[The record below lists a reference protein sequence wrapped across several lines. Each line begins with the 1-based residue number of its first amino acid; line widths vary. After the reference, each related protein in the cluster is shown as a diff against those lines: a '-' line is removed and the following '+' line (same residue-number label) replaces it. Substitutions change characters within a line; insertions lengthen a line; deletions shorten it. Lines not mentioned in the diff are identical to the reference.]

1 MCYFSPC
8 FQPVFFRPACWWTL
22 PSPFPCGDRFQ
33 LVLVGA
39 GDVSKITELLQ
50 ACDNC
55 RPKGAGQRLQP
66 LLPMAGFGH
75 WWGWPAAGG
84 AGQPN
89 SSHSCLSKGGTWVRI
104 KTKSS
109 PFFLTAGLQILL
121 TGRSV
126 LCYMGRQLD
135 VLSAVV
141 PCPSIC
147 SSLKRCFCCLVPLFF
162 TSVPF
167 FLPCCCFL
175 FLSMLFRAVTC
186 RLSSHPVG
194 SLSLH
199 ITTLSLEKECFMWP
213 VLGAAHKTSLQETPP
228 FFKGTSKGSV
238 TGVAAWW
245 PPEGQAQQGGHMGC
259 ASLGRCGGSQP
270 DTSTQ
275 ELCKPSACSP
285 GEENEL
291 HEHQEQREGE
301 EVSPGAGGG
310 KTWVTVIFTDAFR
323 GHKKMFSHSRKGPS
337 RKARYELTI

>member
-147 SSLKRCFCCLVPLFF
+147 SSLKRCFCCWFPSF
-162 TSVPF
+162 SP
-167 FLPCCCFL
+167 L
-175 FLSMLFRAVTC
+175 FLSFFLVAAFSFSPCCSVQWRAVSPPI
-186 RLSSHPVG
+186 LWVL
-194 SLSLH
+194 SLS
-199 ITTLSLEKECFMWP
+199 
-213 VLGAAHKTSLQETPP
+213 TSP
-228 FFKGTSKGSV
+228 
-238 TGVAAWW
+238 
-245 PPEGQAQQGGHMGC
+245 H
-259 ASLGRCGGSQP
+259 
-270 DTSTQ
+270 
-275 ELCKPSACSP
+275 SA
-285 GEENEL
+285 
-291 HEHQEQREGE
+291 
-301 EVSPGAGGG
+301 
-310 KTWVTVIFTDAFR
+310 
-323 GHKKMFSHSRKGPS
+323 
-337 RKARYELTI
+337 